1 MTEIDWQNIP
11 LRDFSSMRVE
21 KGDGTFKDVMD
32 PYGDGVAQRI
42 MTRLDIAIEDA
53 YDDLMRYDED
63 LRELETFTDITL
75 RDLPVVL
82 STLVKLEEQNKQW
95 EQKEAERK
103 AAERKEVERI
113 RSKERRKLKKLGE
126 WDV

>member
-11 LRDFSSMRVE
+11 LRDFSSMLVE